1 MNMTVYYLFLNFFAA
16 QEDPYIGFDDSEH
29 PYAANMVET
38 SSAFPNLTPLPVSP
52 SFKKPNLSRGISR
65 N

>member
-1 MNMTVYYLFLNFFAA
+1 MAA

-38 SSAFPNLTPLPVSP
+38 SSAFSNLTPLPVSP
-52 SFKKPNLSRGISR
+52 SFKKPNLNRGMKLDLSYNFLIIF
-65 N
+65 